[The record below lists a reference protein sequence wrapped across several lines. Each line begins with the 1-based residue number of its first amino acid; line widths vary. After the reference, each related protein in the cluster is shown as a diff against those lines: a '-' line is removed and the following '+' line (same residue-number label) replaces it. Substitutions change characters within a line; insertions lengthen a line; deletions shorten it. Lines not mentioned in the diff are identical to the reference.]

1 MIHLTESAR
10 ALLAALSIL
19 VVGAVAGVTLDRTVL
34 IPAHA
39 DAAAAGVRRGVP
51 RHHDEVLAE
60 LRAQLGLSAEQSR
73 RVQEIFTAHQG
84 EIEGAWAQVHADLQ
98 RAMQQTTTEIET
110 VLDSAQVERL
120 HVWLAQRHGPISGH
134 AGRDH

>member
-60 LRAQLGLSAEQSR
+60 LRAQLGLSAEQFAQL
-73 RVQEIFTAHQG
+73 QETFARHHAESQA
-84 EIEGAWAQVHADLQ
+84 AWAQTHANH
-98 RAMQQTTTEIET
+98 RRTMQTVTTEFET
-110 VLDSAQVERL
+110 ILDSAQIERL
-120 HVWLAQRHGPISGH
+120 HAWLAKRHAGH
-134 AGRDH
+134 AHG

>member
-60 LRAQLGLSAEQSR
+60 LRIELGLSAEQFAQL
-73 RVQEIFTAHQG
+73 QETFARHHAESQA
-84 EIEGAWAQVHADLQ
+84 AWAQTHANH
-98 RAMQQTTTEIET
+98 RRTMQTVTTEFET
-110 VLDSAQVERL
+110 ILDSAQIERL
-120 HVWLAQRHGPISGH
+120 HAWLAKRHAGH
-134 AGRDH
+134 AHG